1 MQIGV
6 FALQG
11 DFEKHERTLR
21 RLGVDTVYVNSA
33 RQLAALDAVI
43 LPGGE
48 SSTMLKLLD
57 AEGLFEPLKQFAAEK
72 PIFGTC
78 AGTILLATEVTSPAQ
93 RSLGAIDMTVER
105 NAYGR
110 QVDSSIRTLQPEK
123 KFEDRTRPGKL
134 ETVFIRAPIIR
145 EVRGGVRV
153 LASLDGDPILVEQGR
168 HLAATF
174 HPEMTEDTRVHELL
188 LRKAREKG

>member
-11 DFEKHERTLR
+11 DFEKHERALR
-21 RLGVDTVYVNSA
+21 RLGVDTVYVNYAS
-33 RQLAALDAVI
+33 QLSTLDAVI

-57 AEGLFEPLKQFAAEK
+57 VEGLFEPLKQFAAEK

-78 AGTILLATEVTSPAQ
+78 AGTILLATEVTSPSQ
-93 RSLGAIDMTVER
+93 RSLGAINMTVER

-110 QVDSSIRTLQPEK
+110 QLDSSIQTILPEK
-123 KFEDRTRPGKL
+123 EFEDRTRPGEL

-145 EVRGGVRV
+145 EIRGGARV
-153 LASLDGDPILVEQGR
+153 LASLEGNPILVEEGR

-174 HPEMTEDTRVHELL
+174 HPEMTEDTRVHELF
-188 LRKAREKG
+188 LRKARKKC

>member
-11 DFEKHERTLR
+11 DFEKHDRALR
-21 RLGVDTVYVNSA
+21 RLGVDTVYVNKA
-33 RQLAALDAVI
+33 WQLSTLDAVI

-57 AEGLFEPLKQFAAEK
+57 VEGLFEPLKQFAAEK

-78 AGTILLATEVTSPAQ
+78 AGTILLATEVTSPSQ

-110 QVDSSIRTLQPEK
+110 QVDSSIQTILPEK
-123 KFEDRTRPGKL
+123 EFVARTRPGEL

-145 EVRGGVRV
+145 EVRGGARV
-153 LASLDGDPILVEQGR
+153 LASLEGDPILVEEGR

-174 HPEMTEDTRVHELL
+174 HPEMTEDTRVHELF
-188 LRKAREKG
+188 LRKARKK

>member
-1 MQIGV
+1 M
-6 FALQG
+6 
-11 DFEKHERTLR
+11 
-21 RLGVDTVYVNSA
+21 YVNCA
-33 RQLAALDAVI
+33 WQLSTLDAVI

-57 AEGLFEPLKQFAAEK
+57 VEGLFEPLKQFAAEK

-78 AGTILLATEVTSPAQ
+78 AGTILLATEVTSPSQ

-110 QVDSSIRTLQPEK
+110 QVDSSIQTILPEK
-123 KFEDRTRPGKL
+123 EFEDRTRPGKL

-145 EVRGGVRV
+145 EVRGGARV
-153 LASLDGDPILVEQGR
+153 LASLEGDPILVEEGR

-174 HPEMTEDTRVHELL
+174 HPEMTEDTRVHELF
-188 LRKAREKG
+188 LRKAREK

>member
-11 DFEKHERTLR
+11 DFEKHERALR
-21 RLGVDTVYVNSA
+21 RLGVDTVYVNCA
-33 RQLAALDAVI
+33 WQLSTLDAVI

-57 AEGLFEPLKQFAAEK
+57 VEGLFEPLKQFAAEK

-78 AGTILLATEVTSPAQ
+78 AGTILLATEVTSPSQ

-110 QVDSSIRTLQPEK
+110 QVDSSIQTILPEK
-123 KFEDRTRPGKL
+123 EFEDRTRPGKL

-145 EVRGGVRV
+145 EVRGGARV
-153 LASLDGDPILVEQGR
+153 LASLEGDPILVEGGR

-174 HPEMTEDTRVHELL
+174 HPEMTEDTRVHELF
-188 LRKAREKG
+188 LRKAREK